1 MIKLIAS
8 DMDGTLVSN
17 NHDISR
23 NNVNA
28 IKKAQDKG
36 VEFIITTGRSYDDAY
51 PQVVSAGIECN
62 YLVMN
67 GSELRNAQ
75 GEIIQSLYLEQTL
88 VEQIVAELQQSD
100 MYVDCLLYTSDAAD
114 E

>member
-17 NHDISR
+17 DHAISEA
-23 NNVNA
+23 NSKA
-28 IKKAQDKG
+28 IKMAQNKG
-36 VEFIITTGRSYDDAY
+36 IEFIITTGRSYEDAHS
-51 PQVVSAGIECN
+51 QVAEAGIECN

-75 GEIIQSLYLEQTL
+75 GEIVQSLYL
-88 VEQIVAELQQSD
+88 D
-100 MYVDCLLYTSDAAD
+100 N
-114 E
+114 